1 MNGREIRRQAKGLV
15 LNPVQIIHNI
25 ITLTVCWLLPMI
37 LIPMILFIIG
47 VNHNDKELLVWI
59 IIIVTVCSV
68 AIIGNILKSFLYFSA
83 DIHASYNIETIKI
96 VDLFDSLGKFIKLFI
111 GVNLYSFISW
121 LLSVICLIILNGV
134 TIIDNKELAY
144 ITYLI
149 LPIIFIIFKIKTY
162 FIFQYM
168 ADSEDNNILRA
179 IEVSIELTTFRNL
192 WNIIKLELSFI
203 IYRIAMLVPVLFISD
218 FGKSDEVGTL
228 NTYIILGMT
237 YIVLLLYSSTV
248 EMYTNQCKCMYYKV
262 MIEEQDKRKNTWY
275 Y

>member
-1 MNGREIRRQAKGLV
+1 MNGREIRRQAKSLV

-25 ITLTVCWLLPMI
+25 ITLTVCWLLPII

-47 VNHNDKELLVWI
+47 VNYNDKELLVWI

-96 VDLFDSLGKFIKLFI
+96 VDLFDNLGKFIKLFI

-203 IYRIAMLVPVLFISD
+203 IYRIAILVPVLFISD

-262 MIEEQDKRKNTWY
+262 MIEEQDKRENTWY